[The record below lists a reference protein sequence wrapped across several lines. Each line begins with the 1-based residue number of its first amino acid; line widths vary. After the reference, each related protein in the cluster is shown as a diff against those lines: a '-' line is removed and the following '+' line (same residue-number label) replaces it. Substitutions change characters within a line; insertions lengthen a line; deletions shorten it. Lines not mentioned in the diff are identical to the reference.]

1 MCSAE
6 AGQVLESHLSRR
18 MQQRPFEIACP
29 ALSSLC
35 PELSYVK
42 NDRCA
47 WSPGW
52 AAQGV
57 AFQHSGNRWKPWDPQ
72 DNDLEPNTQALG
84 RPRVALAPK
93 NGTSLP
99 GGQGPACF
107 PKHSVFADGHHAS
120 RACAVHSAYVDQ
132 LIILSGSGLPAWV
145 PRQAQRREPT
155 CLRSHS
161 DHSTPI

>member
-6 AGQVLESHLSRR
+6 AGQVLESRLSRK

-29 ALSSLC
+29 ALSTLC

-52 AAQGV
+52 AARES
-57 AFQHSGNRWKPWDPQ
+57 HSSTAATDGSPGTPQ

-93 NGTSLP
+93 NGTRLS
-99 GGQGPACF
+99 GCQGPVCF
-107 PKHSVFADGHHAS
+107 PKHSVFAGGYHVS
-120 RACAVHSAYVDQ
+120 RACAVHSAYIVQ
-132 LIILSGSGLPAWV
+132 LIFLSGSGLPAWV
-145 PRQAQRREPT
+145 PR
-155 CLRSHS
+155 
-161 DHSTPI
+161 